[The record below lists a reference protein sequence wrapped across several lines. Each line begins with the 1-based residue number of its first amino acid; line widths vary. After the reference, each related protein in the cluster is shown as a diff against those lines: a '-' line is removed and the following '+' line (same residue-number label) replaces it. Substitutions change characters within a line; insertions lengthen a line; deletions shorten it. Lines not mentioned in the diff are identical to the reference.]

1 VRVIALSGARRQG
14 IIVRSS
20 VAAEPGPAHDRRDG
34 GYMSGSV
41 AMGAAGE
48 AGAMGVGPERLRARW
63 RAGAATLGGW
73 IMTHD
78 GILAEQLARCGFDE
92 VSVDLQ
98 HGSVE
103 IGHLTNLFMA
113 IAAGGAVPM
122 VRIPAVDP
130 VTIGRVL
137 DVGAA
142 GVIVAMIET
151 GAQAAEVVRA
161 CRYTPHGTRSAGPLR
176 AQFTLG
182 SGDWDDLTTVIKGV
196 MVESAEGLANV
207 EEIAGTPGIDG
218 IYIGP
223 GDLGIALGMPP
234 GRPRTDEQKAT
245 FAAAIDRILRA
256 CQDAGVVAGIH
267 TGDGATAGAWVR
279 RGFQWVTVVSEYG
292 LVING
297 GNRELAAARET
308 IAAP

>member
-1 VRVIALSGARRQG
+1 
-14 IIVRSS
+14 
-20 VAAEPGPAHDRRDG
+20 
-34 GYMSGSV
+34 MSGYQE
-41 AMGAAGE
+41 AATRAAG
-48 AGAMGVGPERLRARW
+48 GGVGPERLRARW
-63 RAGAATLGGW
+63 RAGEATLGGW

-78 GILAEQLARCGFDE
+78 GIIAEQLARCGFDE

-142 GVIVAMIET
+142 GVIVAMIESR
-151 GAQAAEVVRA
+151 AQAEAVVAA
-161 CRYTPHGTRSAGPLR
+161 CRYTPHGVRSAGPLR
-176 AQFTLG
+176 AQYTIG

-196 MVESAEGLANV
+196 MVECAAGLANV
-207 EEIAGTPGIDG
+207 DEIATTPGIDG

-234 GRPRTDEQKAT
+234 GRPRDEDQKT
-245 FAAAIDRILRA
+245 RFAAAIDRVLRA
-256 CQDAGVVAGIH
+256 CQDAGVIAGIH
-267 TGDGATAGAWVR
+267 TGDGAAAGAWVR
-279 RGFQWVTVVSEYG
+279 RGFRWVTVVSEYG

-297 GNRELAAARET
+297 GAREFAT
-308 IAAP
+308 AREAIAAP

>member
-1 VRVIALSGARRQG
+1 
-14 IIVRSS
+14 
-20 VAAEPGPAHDRRDG
+20 
-34 GYMSGSV
+34 MSGYQE
-41 AMGAAGE
+41 AATR
-48 AGAMGVGPERLRARW
+48 AAADGVGPERLRARW
-63 RAGAATLGGW
+63 RAGEATLGGW

-103 IGHLTNLFMA
+103 IGHLTNLFLA
-113 IAAGGAVPM
+113 ISAGGAVPL

-142 GVIVAMIET
+142 GVIVAMVESR
-151 GAQAAEVVRA
+151 AQAEAVVAA
-161 CRYTPHGTRSAGPLR
+161 CRYTPLGVRSAGPLR
-176 AQFTLG
+176 AQYTIG
-182 SGDWDDLTTVIKGV
+182 SGDWDDLTSVIKGV
-196 MVESAEGLANV
+196 MVESAAGLANV
-207 EEIAGTPGIDG
+207 DDIASTPGIDG

-234 GRPRTDEQKAT
+234 GRPRDDAQKAT
-245 FAAAIDRILRA
+245 FAAAIDKVLKA
-256 CQDAGVVAGIH
+256 CQDADVVPGIH
-267 TGDGATAGAWVR
+267 TGDGATAAAWVR
-279 RGFQWVTVVSEYG
+279 RGFLWVTVISEYG

-297 GNRELAAARET
+297 GTRELATAREA
-308 IAAP
+308 IAAT

>member
-1 VRVIALSGARRQG
+1 
-14 IIVRSS
+14 
-20 VAAEPGPAHDRRDG
+20 
-34 GYMSGSV
+34 MSGS
-41 AMGAAGE
+41 GATN
-48 AGAMGVGPERLRARW
+48 VGPERLRARW
-63 RAGAATLGGW
+63 RAGEATLGGW

-113 IAAGGAVPM
+113 IAAGGAAPM

-130 VTIGRVL
+130 LTIGRVL

-142 GVIVAMIET
+142 GVIVAMIESQ
-151 GAQAAEVVRA
+151 AQATEFVRA
-161 CRYTPHGTRSAGPLR
+161 CHYTPAGVRSAGPLR
-176 AQFTLG
+176 AQFTIG

-196 MVESAEGLANV
+196 MVESAAGLANV
-207 EEIAGTPGIDG
+207 QEIAETPGIDG

-234 GRPRTDEQKAT
+234 GRPRSSEQQAT

-256 CQDAGVVAGIH
+256 CRDAGVVAGIH
-267 TGDGATAGAWVR
+267 TGDGATAAAWVR
-279 RGFQWVTVVSEYG
+279 RGFGWVTVVSEYG

-297 GNRELAAARET
+297 ANRELAAARAA